1 MIVQIIIGMNMLNI
15 LLQRMNLKNLLL
27 IFFVMFSIAGCSTL
41 SGSGN
46 SMLQNDAYASSD
58 FYLDKVNSSQDA
70 EERTNYQLLAVR
82 ALISEN
88 KIAQAASLLSSL
100 KELDDD
106 QQLDASILK
115 AAVLAAQRDSNGA
128 TGLLNTINMDS
139 LSNSQKVRYYEV
151 LAQVAENNQDT
162 VGAINAHV
170 QMDRFISDMQRKQQN
185 NDTIWSLLR
194 SLDKNTLNSL
204 IVDPNDT
211 ALKGWVDLAKVYNDH
226 ISQPDQMRFAI
237 QNWKT
242 TYANHPAAFLLPTD
256 LRGVVNF
263 EDLKIQQVAL
273 LLPLSGNGELI
284 GKIIQQGF
292 NDAHGNSPVIV
303 KAYDTMSGT
312 PVADLVNQ
320 AKQEGAQAIVG
331 PLLKDNVEA
340 LLNSNAMQG
349 LSVLTLNTAPS
360 MRPLQGV
367 CYYGLSPEDEAQS
380 AAIKMWHDG
389 ETNPIVFA
397 PQNDLGQRSASA
409 FNAKWQTLAGT
420 DANTYYYNL
429 VDDILA
435 NIKNASMSGKVNA
448 IYVVADS
455 QQLQEIKTALDNSD
469 AHGIAI
475 YAMSRSNSANNGPD
489 YRLTM
494 NGVKFSDIPF
504 LSDINSASYQQALK
518 LANGDYSLLRLYAM
532 GADAWM
538 LINKFAEMRQIPGF
552 TINGL
557 TGVLSAGD
565 GCNIER
571 AMTWMQYDNGNIKTI
586 N

>member
-1 MIVQIIIGMNMLNI
+1 MLNI
-15 LLQRMNLKNLLL
+15 LLQRMNLKNLFL
-27 IFFVMFSIAGCSTL
+27 IFFVVFSVAGCSVL

-46 SMLQNDAYASSD
+46 TMLQNDAYASSD
-58 FYLDKVNSSQDA
+58 FYLDKVNSSQDD
-70 EERTNYQLLAVR
+70 EERINYQLLAVR
-82 ALISEN
+82 ALLSEN
-88 KIAQAASLLSSL
+88 KIDQAASLLASL
-100 KELDDD
+100 KYLDDD
-106 QQLDASILK
+106 QQLDANLLK
-115 AAVLAAQRDSNGA
+115 AHLLAAQRDNNSA
-128 TGLLNTINMDS
+128 TSLLNTIDLNR
-139 LSNSQKVRYYEV
+139 LSNSQKVRYYGV
-151 LAQVAENNQDT
+151 LARVAENSKDI
-162 VGAINAHV
+162 VGSINAHV

-204 IVDPNDT
+204 IVDPNDIV
-211 ALKGWVDLAKVYNDH
+211 LKGWIDLAKVYNDH

-242 TYANHPAAFLLPTD
+242 TYANHSAAFLLPTD

-263 EDLKIQQVAL
+263 QNQQLQQVAL
-273 LLPLSGNGELI
+273 LLPLSGNGEII

-292 NDAHGNSPVIV
+292 NDAHGTSSVIV

-312 PVADLVNQ
+312 PIADLVNQ
-320 AKQEGAQAIVG
+320 AKQEGAQAVVG
-331 PLLKDNVEA
+331 PLLKNNVET

-349 LSVLTLNTAPS
+349 LSVLTLNTAQS

-380 AAIKMWHDG
+380 AAVKMWNDG
-389 ETNPIVFA
+389 ETNPMVFA

-409 FNAKWQTLAGT
+409 FNARWQSLAGT

-429 VDDILA
+429 VDDILV
-435 NIKNASMSGKVNA
+435 NIKNASMSGKVSA

-455 QQLQEIKTALDNSD
+455 QQLQEIKTTLDNSD
-469 AHGIAI
+469 EHGIAI
-475 YAMSRSNSANNGPD
+475 YATSRSNSANNGPD
-489 YRLTM
+489 YRMTM

-504 LSDINSASYQQALK
+504 LSDLDSASYQQALK

-538 LINKFAEMRQIPGF
+538 LINKFAEMRQIPGYS
-552 TINGL
+552 INGL